1 MYEPPISLFEYDFL
15 DNINNSINSQIE
27 KMFQAEQKHKEEQ
40 IYQTIKK
47 YYVDV
52 DKEELVK
59 ALSYDRDQYNK
70 GYKDG
75 FLEGA
80 KAFAEKLKEE
90 TFECDV
96 SLGYGRAYYDDVV
109 SIITID
115 NILKRMEDDNR

>member
-15 DNINNSINSQIE
+15 DNINNSIDSQIK
-27 KMFQAEQKHKEEQ
+27 KMWQAEQKHKEEQ

-52 DKEELVK
+52 DKEELVR

-75 FLEGA
+75 FVEGA
-80 KAFAEKLKEE
+80 KAF
-90 TFECDV
+90 FER
-96 SLGYGRAYYDDVV
+96 LQEAFYNDVV
-109 SIITID
+109 SVMTMD
-115 NILKRMEDDNR
+115 NILKEIEDKHNEII